1 MWGTLVVSDS
11 WSLGPSAGILKYKFR
26 TSLTMTVYDC
36 RSCSG
41 TQTSP
46 WLISA
51 LTLKVSISSFSHELK
66 RCLFPSSC
74 EMKVNELGNFFIEMV
89 GDKVWQL
96 ICLYSDWLL
105 AKFILVPWKKPP
117 EYTCGQFE
125 VFEHYI
131 LILKSTL
138 ALCEF
143 VRYWFFIHQLSL

>member
-1 MWGTLVVSDS
+1 
-11 WSLGPSAGILKYKFR
+11 
-26 TSLTMTVYDC
+26 MTVYNW

-89 GDKVWQL
+89 GDKFWQ
-96 ICLYSDWLL
+96 INCLYSD
-105 AKFILVPWKKPP
+105 
-117 EYTCGQFE
+117 
-125 VFEHYI
+125 
-131 LILKSTL
+131 
-138 ALCEF
+138 
-143 VRYWFFIHQLSL
+143 